1 MFDLLV
7 FGNSVLSAQPKRSH
21 AFNRE
26 SMEVIAVVQTFVQ
39 STHDVV
45 EFLKGQHNQIKDM
58 FDDVL
63 YASEPKAREKA
74 FVDLRQLLAVHE
86 TAEEMVVH
94 PRARGEIDGGD
105 AVVDAR
111 LKEEHEAKEQ
121 LSKLEGMD
129 VDSQDFLDA
138 LKVFRD
144 AVTEHAEREELEE
157 FSHLQRELGPD
168 DLKRMA
174 SAVQAVEAI
183 APTRPHPGVESAKLN
198 FAVGPFA
205 SMLDRAR
212 DAIAAALR

>member
-1 MFDLLV
+1 VNRAEAFAV
-7 FGNSVLSAQPKRSH
+7 VETFVLSTS
-21 AFNRE
+21 
-26 SMEVIAVVQTFVQ
+26 
-39 STHDVV
+39 DVV
-45 EFLKGQHNQIKDM
+45 EFLKGQHNLIEDM

-63 YASEPKAREKA
+63 CASQPKARETA

-94 PRARGEIDGGD
+94 PRARGELDGGD

-111 LKEEHEAKEQ
+111 LREEHQAKEQ
-121 LSKLEGMD
+121 LAKLEGMD
-129 VDSQDFLDA
+129 IDSPYFIVA

-144 AVTEHAEREELEE
+144 AVLEHAEREELEE
-157 FSHLQRELGPD
+157 FDQLQRELDAGE
-168 DLKRMA
+168 LKLMTA
-174 SAVQAVEAI
+174 AVRAAEAI

-212 DAIAAALR
+212 DVISAALR